1 MGRARKGAAYDAGR
15 KSRHGKCGRQPGLPE
30 INAPLRHEPR
40 RDDKKVIGPALQFVG
55 EPIFASIKMAP
66 VKTSGDI

>member
-1 MGRARKGAAYDAGR
+1 VGSADGNL
-15 KSRHGKCGRQPGLPE
+15 GLPE
-30 INAPLRHEPR
+30 TNAPLRHEPR
-40 RDDKKVIGPALQFVG
+40 RDDKKVIGPAPQFVG

>member
-1 MGRARKGAAYDAGR
+1 MSLAATTRKA
-15 KSRHGKCGRQPGLPE
+15 
-30 INAPLRHEPR
+30 
-40 RDDKKVIGPALQFVG
+40 IGPAPQFVG